1 MNKAE
6 KAQIDRLLEKYNAI
20 LLHSMSIAVAE
31 DFINLIIVNQE
42 DTNFELNHLLKNKTE
57 FRKYITSQFLKI
69 NGPSISKE
77 LSEMEEIK
85 FTIHSKKGNS

>member
-1 MNKAE
+1 VNKEE
-6 KAQIDRLLEKYNAI
+6 KAQLDRLLEKYNAI

-42 DTNFELNHLLKNKTE
+42 DKNFELSHLLKNKTS
-57 FRKYITSQFLKI
+57 FRKYITAQFLKI

-85 FTIHSKKGNS
+85 FSIHNKKVK

>member
-1 MNKAE
+1 MTKKE
-6 KAQIDRLLEKYNAI
+6 KEQIDKLLEKYNAI

-31 DFINLIIVNQE
+31 DFINLIIVNQD
-42 DTNFELNHLLKNKTE
+42 DTGFQLNHLLKNKTS
-57 FRKYITSQFLKI
+57 FRKYITAQFLKN

-85 FTIHSKKGNS
+85 FTIHNKKAIN